1 MGPWSAPTPDAAPD
15 EPGDHRATSDDAA
28 PPLWFAKK
36 DQGFPITALTWQG
49 RAATFLYFLL
59 VVLAVFTYSRLTLTA
74 FVIAFYTVVFVL
86 LVAYKSDLLED
97 WPPGS

>member
-1 MGPWSAPTPDAAPD
+1 MGSDAGPPAAPD

>member
-1 MGPWSAPTPDAAPD
+1 MVSAEAGPPAAPD
-15 EPGDHRATSDDAA
+15 EPGDHRATGDDGA

-36 DQGFPITALTWQG
+36 DQGFPIAALTWQG
-49 RAATFLYFLL
+49 RAATFLYCLL
-59 VVLAVFTYSRLTLTA
+59 VVLAVFTYSRLTLTV

-86 LVAYKSDLLED
+86 LVAYKSDLLEN